1 MGYCTHFMYF
11 FIVCPPDHV
20 TANVGATRA
29 SQCYSTNQCA
39 LGQDD
44 CSWNANC
51 IDLPD
56 VNDIPAYKCSCK
68 PGFKGNGTV
77 CIGEL
82 FMIGQLDYLTLKHT
96 QNEIISAFCC
106 LSEPLFMHF
115 RYKWEKSIGT
125 WEYRRSI
132 GRYVWDIKRLLEN
145 I

>member
-1 MGYCTHFMYF
+1 MCDPLPVWFFSTFGLLNELYAS

-82 FMIGQLDYLTLKHT
+82 FMIGQLDYLTL
-96 QNEIISAFCC
+96 N
-106 LSEPLFMHF
+106 
-115 RYKWEKSIGT
+115 
-125 WEYRRSI
+125 
-132 GRYVWDIKRLLEN
+132 
-145 I
+145 